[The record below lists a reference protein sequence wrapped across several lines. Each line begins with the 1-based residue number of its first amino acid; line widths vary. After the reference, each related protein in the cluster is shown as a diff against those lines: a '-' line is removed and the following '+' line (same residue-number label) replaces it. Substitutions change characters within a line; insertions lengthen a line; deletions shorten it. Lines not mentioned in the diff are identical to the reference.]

1 MRKIIVG
8 VVLLMATQGVVNAQG
23 KNDRRVWGYA
33 FTGVG
38 GSSGSGSAAL
48 FEAGGGGE
56 GLFYKGLGMGAEVGY
71 VGPFRDPGNGFGIL
85 STDVVYHFR
94 RSSKLVPF
102 VEGGYSMGFRGRAR
116 SSGANFGGGVQY
128 WMKDH
133 VGLRVEFRDHGFSSD
148 SPHLFQIRI
157 GLSFR

>member
-8 VVLLMATQGVVNAQG
+8 VVLLMTIQGIVYAQG
-23 KNDRRVWGYA
+23 SKERRAWGYG

-48 FEAGGGGE
+48 FEAGAGGE

-71 VGPFRDPGNGFGIL
+71 VGPFRDTGNGFGIL

-94 RSSKLVPF
+94 RSSKLVP
-102 VEGGYSMGFRGRAR
+102 
-116 SSGANFGGGVQY
+116 
-128 WMKDH
+128 
-133 VGLRVEFRDHGFSSD
+133 
-148 SPHLFQIRI
+148 
-157 GLSFR
+157 